1 MKTVIIIC
9 EGETEEE
16 FCKGLLSVYLQSLYN
31 INIRVRI
38 LHGNCNWER
47 IKNIAEKALKEEKN
61 AFVTTFFDYYGV
73 KRKNFPNWSETL
85 TFNKAN
91 VKQRIEVLEK
101 GMLEAIDN
109 ELSYRFIPYIQ
120 MHEFEAFLFNNIEIF
135 DDNFKQDEFNRVELL
150 NILNKYPEPELINQ
164 KRETS
169 PSHRLIKII
178 PSYNKIVYGNILVEM
193 IGIEQIRQKNQ
204 HFDNWIEQLIK

>member
-135 DDNFKQDEFNRVELL
+135 DDNFKQDEFNRVEYSI
-150 NILNKYPEPELINQ
+150 NILNLNL
-164 KRETS
+164 S
-169 PSHRLIKII
+169 IKKEKQAHHI
-178 PSYNKIVYGNILVEM
+178 
-193 IGIEQIRQKNQ
+193 
-204 HFDNWIEQLIK
+204 D

>member
-1 MKTVIIIC
+1 
-9 EGETEEE
+9 
-16 FCKGLLSVYLQSLYN
+16 
-31 INIRVRI
+31 
-38 LHGNCNWER
+38 
-47 IKNIAEKALKEEKN
+47 
-61 AFVTTFFDYYGV
+61 
-73 KRKNFPNWSETL
+73 
-85 TFNKAN
+85 
-91 VKQRIEVLEK
+91 
-101 GMLEAIDN
+101 
-109 ELSYRFIPYIQ
+109 